1 MKIQYLAAMFGE
13 EQKMQREDSQE
24 RDMRRGGGGGIL
36 LIPRRYCGGKYVFVY
51 CNNIVTVI
59 MHHQ

>member
-24 RDMRRGGGGGIL
+24 RDMRRGGGGIL